1 METSLKSKTSFSV
14 FGPKQT
20 DVVGGNLLHR
30 PVLLFSAWPFT
41 PVGVQGAMDGQ
52 VNEQKVKYLS
62 DTQYGGAKSISP
74 GRTPAKCTIVK
85 VARTAPFR
93 LSPVCGAP
101 VPGGQGVSIREK
113 TPGEPPYTQAPGDG
127 PLCAALLR
135 ADRDM
140 PMAQAIPMCAG
151 FPTTPPALVVPAG
164 ARPTMEVVE
173 EKRLCDFQAV
183 ALISKALFYYE
194 IWSNDNCNIISLQNE
209 VVTIPPLPDMPL
221 TWSSESHLWL
231 GKL

>member
-1 METSLKSKTSFSV
+1 MPLK
-14 FGPKQT
+14 
-20 DVVGGNLLHR
+20 
-30 PVLLFSAWPFT
+30 
-41 PVGVQGAMDGQ
+41 
-52 VNEQKVKYLS
+52 
-62 DTQYGGAKSISP
+62 YGGAKSISP

-101 VPGGQGVSIREK
+101 VPEGQGVSIPDK
-113 TPGEPPYTQAPGDG
+113 IPGEPPYTQAPGDG

-135 ADRDM
+135 ADLET
-140 PMAQAIPMCAG
+140 PTAQAIPMCAG

-164 ARPTMEVVE
+164 VRPAIEVVE

-183 ALISKALFYYE
+183 ALILNTLFYYE

-231 GKL
+231 CSHREAPPLRSKELPHSAPRTQGGLTSQRWEDTDRGSLCTGTSRVPVGARGSSRLLD